1 MKDKTKIQTKNAD
14 FFNQKSWKI
23 FLSYYKPH
31 WKIFALDIL
40 CAVLIALIDI
50 IFPMVSKYTIDSII
64 PNKNL
69 KLFLVLIIVWL
80 LFTLCAVFLTGL
92 LHIGATILEL

>member
-1 MKDKTKIQTKNAD
+1 MKEKSKNQTKNAE

-69 KLFLVLIIVWL
+69 KLFLILIISFFIL
-80 LFTLCAVFLTGL
+80 LNGGIFPLPSC
-92 LHIGATILEL
+92 